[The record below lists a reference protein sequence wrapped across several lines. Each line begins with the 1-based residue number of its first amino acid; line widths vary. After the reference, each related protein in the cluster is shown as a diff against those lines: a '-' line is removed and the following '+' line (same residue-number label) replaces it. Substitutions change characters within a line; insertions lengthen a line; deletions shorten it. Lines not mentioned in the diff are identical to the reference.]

1 MQIAIELGDEVSVA
15 AEATI
20 RKMAKLCVLHD
31 ADFAGDEISVVRGD
45 FTCLSSG
52 DGHTDAATLF
62 ALVQSISSGDVNLPD
77 GYIPLPS
84 GKRVRA

>member
-1 MQIAIELGDEVSVA
+1 MQIAIELGDEVSAA

-20 RKMAKLCVLHD
+20 RRMAELCVLHD
-31 ADFAGDEISVVRGD
+31 VDFAGDEITVDRGD
-45 FTCLSSG
+45 FTQIAAG

-62 ALVQSISSGDVNLPD
+62 ALVQSISSGEIRLPD

-84 GKRVRA
+84 GKRVRV